1 MHWGGVK
8 LEVVVVYGLM
18 ILRGL
23 EKNIELEGV
32 FGFEKWVSCK
42 FGF

>member
-18 ILRGL
+18 MKRGL
-23 EKNIELEGV
+23 EKKIELGRV
-32 FGFEKWVSCK
+32 FGFEKWVLCK